1 MTPIRGPLARLDRS
15 RDELAK
21 AWLVRLIERASLEE
35 ISELPTDQIAR
46 ELPELI
52 SDIVEQVASTN
63 GDPYDLTE
71 RQRQRAAALAGLRSG
86 RDTSPAEV
94 ARDISALQAV
104 LVRALREE
112 LAEKDPERFAD
123 AVERLADA
131 TGAVQAA
138 AVEEL
143 VRTRSRE
150 LESQANTDP
159 LTGLGNLRNL
169 QTELAQMLEMQ
180 KRYGHPFGVLLMDID
195 GLKRVNDSQ
204 GHQAGDR
211 LLMQV
216 AMALSRSIRT
226 VDVAAR
232 LGGDE
237 FCVLAP
243 EQEAASRRRARRAPR
258 DRGGRRGVDPGRP
271 ARGAVDRRRLVPRAR
286 RRRRGTDR
294 RGRPRDVPGQGGRG
308 QRRGGRGRRADR
320 AEVAEEARTARRSRL
335 PALANCSNKGQL
347 PPWQSSHLGVAP
359 RGSTC
364 TRRRRR
370 IAHAAGRIGGGPEMH
385 RMRDAG
391 LPPLPGRP
399 VPLVLRSTTPEVRA
413 TRSARGG
420 FRSPRPAS
428 ASRRP
433 AWRGSAWCG
442 CARSRWTA
450 RASGRRRRSAS
461 RRRASGGSR
470 AGGR

>member
-21 AWLVRLIERASLEE
+21 AWLVRLIERASLDE

-216 AMALSRSIRT
+216 AMALSRSIRS

-243 EQEAASRRRARRAPR
+243 EQEAAAAAALGERLATAVADEVSIPADPPV
-258 DRGGRRGVDPGRP
+258 GLSIGVVSCPEHGDD
-271 ARGAVDRRRLVPRAR
+271 AEALIDA
-286 RRRRGTDR
+286 
-294 RGRPRDVPGQGGRG
+294 
-308 QRRGGRGRRADR
+308 ADR
-320 AEVAEEARTARRSRL
+320 AMYRA
-335 PALANCSNKGQL
+335 K
-347 PPWQSSHLGVAP
+347 
-359 RGSTC
+359 
-364 TRRRRR
+364 
-370 IAHAAGRIGGGPEMH
+370 AAGDSVAVGEAGEPA
-385 RMRDAG
+385 DA
-391 LPPLPGRP
+391 
-399 VPLVLRSTTPEVRA
+399 PEVPEES
-413 TRSARGG
+413 TNG
-420 FRSPRPAS
+420 SP
-428 ASRRP
+428 
-433 AWRGSAWCG
+433 
-442 CARSRWTA
+442 
-450 RASGRRRRSAS
+450 
-461 RRRASGGSR
+461 
-470 AGGR
+470 

>member
-52 SDIVEQVASTN
+52 SDIVGSVASTN
-63 GDPYDLTE
+63 GDPYELTE
-71 RQRQRAAALAGLRSG
+71 KQTQRAAALAGLRSG
-86 RDTSPAEV
+86 RETAAADV
-94 ARDISALQAV
+94 ARDIAALQAV
-104 LVRALREE
+104 LVRALRDE
-112 LAEKDPERFAD
+112 LSENEPERFAD

-131 TGAVQAA
+131 TGAIQAA

-150 LESQANTDP
+150 LESQANTDA

-169 QTELAQMLEMQ
+169 QSELAHMLEIQ
-180 KRYGHPFGVLLMDID
+180 KRYGHPFAVLLMDID

-216 AMALSRSIRT
+216 AMALRRSIRS

-243 EQEAASRRRARRAPR
+243 EQESAAGALLGERLAAAVADEMSVPADPPV
-258 DRGGRRGVDPGRP
+258 GLSIGVVSCPEH
-271 ARGAVDRRRLVPRAR
+271 
-286 RRRRGTDR
+286 
-294 RGRPRDVPGQGGRG
+294 GQDAEALIDA
-308 QRRGGRGRRADR
+308 ADR
-320 AEVAEEARTARRSRL
+320 AMYRAKAAGESVALGEPAPEAEVAEEST
-335 PALANCSNKGQL
+335 N
-347 PPWQSSHLGVAP
+347 
-359 RGSTC
+359 GS
-364 TRRRRR
+364 
-370 IAHAAGRIGGGPEMH
+370 P
-385 RMRDAG
+385 
-391 LPPLPGRP
+391 
-399 VPLVLRSTTPEVRA
+399 
-413 TRSARGG
+413 
-420 FRSPRPAS
+420 
-428 ASRRP
+428 
-433 AWRGSAWCG
+433 
-442 CARSRWTA
+442 
-450 RASGRRRRSAS
+450 
-461 RRRASGGSR
+461 
-470 AGGR
+470 

>member
-35 ISELPTDQIAR
+35 ISELPTEQIAR

-52 SDIVEQVASTN
+52 SGIVEQVASTN
-63 GDPYDLTE
+63 GDPYELSE
-71 RQRQRAAALAGLRSG
+71 RQTARAAALAGLRSG

-94 ARDISALQAV
+94 ARDIAALQAV

-131 TGAVQAA
+131 TGAIQAA
-138 AVEEL
+138 AVEEI
-143 VRTRSRE
+143 VRSRSRE
-150 LESQANTDP
+150 LESQANTDA

-169 QTELAQMLEMQ
+169 QSELSQMLETQ

-195 GLKRVNDSQ
+195 GLKRVNESL

-216 AMALSRSIRT
+216 AMALQRSIRT

-243 EQEAASRRRARRAPR
+243 EQESA
-258 DRGGRRGVDPGRP
+258 
-271 ARGAVDRRRLVPRAR
+271 GAVQLGERLANAVAEEVSVGADPPVGLSIGVVSCPEHGDDAE
-286 RRRRGTDR
+286 TLIDA
-294 RGRPRDVPGQGGRG
+294 
-308 QRRGGRGRRADR
+308 ADR
-320 AEVAEEARTARRSRL
+320 AMYKAKSAGDNVALGEPAPAAEVADES
-335 PALANCSNKGQL
+335 SN
-347 PPWQSSHLGVAP
+347 
-359 RGSTC
+359 GS
-364 TRRRRR
+364 
-370 IAHAAGRIGGGPEMH
+370 P
-385 RMRDAG
+385 
-391 LPPLPGRP
+391 
-399 VPLVLRSTTPEVRA
+399 
-413 TRSARGG
+413 
-420 FRSPRPAS
+420 
-428 ASRRP
+428 
-433 AWRGSAWCG
+433 
-442 CARSRWTA
+442 
-450 RASGRRRRSAS
+450 
-461 RRRASGGSR
+461 
-470 AGGR
+470 